1 MRKLK
6 LNTGNLIGKK
16 VFIDGWQY
24 DNSGTLLDGVIVE
37 VSEAKD
43 KFGRLAYS
51 LKTKN
56 KAFTLDYWATE
67 SLIENG
73 VYESNKLLNT
83 GTNAVIITEK

>member
-1 MRKLK
+1 MKAK
-6 LNTGNLIGKK
+6 LNTENLIGEK

-24 DNSGTLLDGVIVE
+24 DNSGTLLDGVIIE

-43 KFGRLAYS
+43 QFGRLAYS

-67 SLIENG
+67 ALIKNG
-73 VYESNKLLNT
+73 AYNSNKLLNT
-83 GTNAVIITEK
+83 GTNAVIIPA